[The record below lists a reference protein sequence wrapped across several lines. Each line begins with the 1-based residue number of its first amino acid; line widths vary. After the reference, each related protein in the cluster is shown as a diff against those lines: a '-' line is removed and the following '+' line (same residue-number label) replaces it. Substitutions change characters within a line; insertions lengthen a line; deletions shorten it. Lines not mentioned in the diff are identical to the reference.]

1 MNIREGASVKDNWK
15 GPIKKERL
23 HMQEREGIVFSVSF
37 LERLGRIKERKDP
50 KRNFQ
55 TPPLH
60 FLLPF
65 PSLLSIF
72 LFQEPNFE
80 LAIAYL
86 MLLVFGNFFYFF
98 SLSFM
103 KSGVEKETV
112 ADSRILAWEI
122 PWTEKPSRL

>member
-112 ADSRILAWEI
+112 ADSRILA
-122 PWTEKPSRL
+122 